1 MKVASLAIVET
12 TTRFDTL
19 SDYFALAEAADARHE
34 YAVAWIDSLAGGR
47 NFGRGHLICG
57 DHAPAG
63 DETGDKT
70 GDDSGEASG
79 QLASIPFAGFF
90 YPLDR
95 IGAWNRLYGPRGL
108 HQHQSVVP
116 EAGAEAVVRALLE
129 CAKSHR
135 QGSFLTV
142 LKRFGD

>member
-79 QLASIPFAGFF
+79 QLASIPFTPPVSPLAGPFLKAFNEAYFRKAKAGTHTRTVPFAGFF
-90 YPLDR
+90 YPL
-95 IGAWNRLYGPRGL
+95 A
-108 HQHQSVVP
+108 Q
-116 EAGAEAVVRALLE
+116 
-129 CAKSHR
+129 
-135 QGSFLTV
+135 
-142 LKRFGD
+142 